1 MNTFKTSFD
10 IDFTYAI
17 NSFVY
22 TLKKTPIIKNIIS
35 DNIYSKEGFKLFVK
49 ILGLICTISKL
60 VVSRLIYFFFIFGI
74 CNILKLNT
82 NNLFIHIVFI
92 AAIIGMFLNTSI
104 LNTSRKKYIS
114 IILFNMDSKK
124 YIISHYLYDSILNF
138 ILNTELLYIFTKSLK
153 ISIIISLF
161 SLLSK
166 TIGEA
171 LNIKY
176 YKKNNIRI
184 CDDKFL
190 FILVIVIGITLLL
203 LPLLGIYFGINIIII
218 STIIS
223 FLFSI
228 FSYKYICHV
237 DSYKLLYKRINSYN
251 MAVNSKY
258 QSDYNIQTYIDIKNK
273 DKIINNKKLIGK
285 TGYDLFNTIF
295 FERHRSILSRS
306 SNISMILV
314 SVIFIITLDS
324 IYQVPNIKIYI
335 NNFLINNL
343 GWFVLFM
350 YFINRGN
357 TITRAMY
364 FNCDHAMLTFNF
376 YKEKSTILNL
386 FKKRL
391 LTIIRINIRP
401 AILMGIFIPIIIY
414 LTGGTSSIY
423 DYLYIFIYILS
434 LSVFF
439 SVHYLVIY
447 YLMQPYNSDMKIV
460 NKLYEIVLFLTYFI
474 AYQVTKLNLSTTML
488 TIMVIIFTIVYVN
501 IALIL
506 VYRYAFKTFRLK

>member
-1 MNTFKTSFD
+1 
-10 IDFTYAI
+10 
-17 NSFVY
+17 
-22 TLKKTPIIKNIIS
+22 
-35 DNIYSKEGFKLFVK
+35 
-49 ILGLICTISKL
+49 
-60 VVSRLIYFFFIFGI
+60 
-74 CNILKLNT
+74 
-82 NNLFIHIVFI
+82 
-92 AAIIGMFLNTSI
+92 
-104 LNTSRKKYIS
+104 
-114 IILFNMDSKK
+114 
-124 YIISHYLYDSILNF
+124 
-138 ILNTELLYIFTKSLK
+138 
-153 ISIIISLF
+153 
-161 SLLSK
+161 
-166 TIGEA
+166 
-171 LNIKY
+171 
-176 YKKNNIRI
+176 
-184 CDDKFL
+184 
-190 FILVIVIGITLLL
+190 
-203 LPLLGIYFGINIIII
+203 
-218 STIIS
+218 
-223 FLFSI
+223 
-228 FSYKYICHV
+228 
-237 DSYKLLYKRINSYN
+237 
-251 MAVNSKY
+251 
-258 QSDYNIQTYIDIKNK
+258 
-273 DKIINNKKLIGK
+273 
-285 TGYDLFNTIF
+285 
-295 FERHRSILSRS
+295 
-306 SNISMILV
+306 
-314 SVIFIITLDS
+314 
-324 IYQVPNIKIYI
+324 
-335 NNFLINNL
+335 
-343 GWFVLFM
+343 M

-447 YLMQPYNSDMKIV
+447 YLMQPYNSDMKII